1 MRWVDGTVTVEDSV
15 ASSTSLGGD
24 LLRTTFLPSITTVTL
39 GLIRLRD
46 RSLCLGPIRLFT
58 FGPPKMSS
66 TSVSWP
72 IDGGLL
78 VASAGGRF
86 TIESAGGELRA
97 KLDGYQPMLPRRIYE
112 ATQLR
117 LHHGLVRVQ
126 LLRLA
131 GLPPQ
136 KVQPALASRVAAA
149 AIDAAVCAGMALV
162 FARRHRVRA
171 FTGIAIGYHLACWT
185 ASGRTLGGRVMSQ
198 RVVSI
203 DGSRLSLLQSALR
216 LAALPLSALRRY
228 PAHDDIAATA
238 VVEDTPV

>member
-1 MRWVDGTVTVEDSV
+1 SGLTARAWAIRRRLEAMRWVDGTVTVEDSV

-39 GLIRLRD
+39 GLIRMRD
-46 RSLCLGPIRLFT
+46 RSLCLGPVRLIT

-97 KLDGYQPMLPRRIYE
+97 TLDGYNPMLPRSVYE

-131 GLPPQ
+131 GLTSPPPPWSR
-136 KVQPALASRVAAA
+136 KRPSSISAMTEGVDLVIFGASGDLSRRKILPSLKHLAARN
-149 AIDAAVCAGMALV
+149 GMAL
-162 FARRHRVRA
+162 RV
-171 FTGIAIGYHLACWT
+171 IGAGRSEQTRDEFRDLVNQS
-185 ASGRTLGGRVMSQ
+185 SGS
-198 RVVSI
+198 SE
-203 DGSRLSLLQSALR
+203 
-216 LAALPLSALRRY
+216 LAA
-228 PAHDDIAATA
+228 
-238 VVEDTPV
+238 

>member
-1 MRWVDGTVTVEDSV
+1 MRWLDGTVNVEDSV
-15 ASSTSLGGD
+15 GSSISLGGD

-39 GLIRLRD
+39 GLIRMRD
-46 RSLCLGPIRLFT
+46 RSLRLGPIPLIT

-72 IDGGLL
+72 IEGGLL

-86 TIESAGGELRA
+86 TIESAVGQLRA
-97 KLDGYQPMLPRRIYE
+97 TLDGYRPMLPRAIYE

-131 GLPPQ
+131 GLPPPQ
-136 KVQPALASRVAAA
+136 AQPSPASRAAAA
-149 AIDAAVCAGMALV
+149 AIDAAVCAGLALV

-171 FTGIAIGYHLACWT
+171 FTGIAIGYHLASWST
-185 ASGRTLGGRVMSQ
+185 SGTTLGGRVMRQ

-228 PAHDDIAATA
+228 PAHDDIAATT
-238 VVEDTPV
+238 VLKDTPV